1 MLPNQWKQAL
11 TRENV
16 WPYAVGYVK
25 VLPSVYLSQPV
36 AEVPHVDLG
45 GAEVGIML

>member
-1 MLPNQWKQAL
+1 MLLDQWKQTL
-11 TRENV
+11 TPENV
-16 WPYAVGYVK
+16 WPYSVGYVK
-25 VLPSVYLSQPV
+25 VLPSAYVSQPV